1 MLRTQTFRNT
11 VPVLTAALA
20 LAATMA
26 LFASILWT
34 ASAWGGG
41 TMHTGD
47 LDGIATNKASWSA
60 KVTITMHDATDKP
73 LAGVTV
79 GAAWGGGASGTAS
92 CKTGRQGTCVVNSPS
107 VKPGTT
113 EVTLK
118 MLGAT
123 SNGYT
128 YDATANHDPDGSS
141 DGTFIVV
148 RK

>member
-1 MLRTQTFRNT
+1 MLHTQTLRKAPT
-11 VPVLTAALA
+11 VLIAALA
-20 LAATMA
+20 LAAAIT
-26 LFASILWT
+26 LSASILWT
-34 ASAWGGG
+34 SSASGGG

-60 KVTITMHDATDKP
+60 KVTITMHDASDKP

-79 GAAWGGGASGTAS
+79 GAAWGGGAKGTAR
-92 CKTGRQGTCVVNSPS
+92 CKTGRQGTCVVTSPS
-107 VKPGTT
+107 VAPGTT

-123 SNGYT
+123 LNGYT
-128 YDATANHDPDGSS
+128 YDAAANHDPDGSS

>member
-1 MLRTQTFRNT
+1 MLHTQTFHRAST
-11 VPVLTAALA
+11 VLIAALA
-20 LAATMA
+20 LAGAIT
-26 LFASILWT
+26 LSASILWGS
-34 ASAWGGG
+34 SAWGGG

-92 CKTGRQGTCVVNSPS
+92 CKTGRKGTCVVTSPS
-107 VKPGTT
+107 VKPGTA

-123 SNGYT
+123 LSGYT